1 LPQTNDL
8 LEDCQGGK
16 CGFWGVNLIW
26 TVAQR
31 WGMMNNSGD
40 LICAGV
46 KWRRSWEW
54 CESGGEGWKLGKS
67 GVKGMAGKPVGS
79 EQ

>member
-1 LPQTNDL
+1 LQ
-8 LEDCQGGK
+8 
-16 CGFWGVNLIW
+16 
-26 TVAQR
+26 
-31 WGMMNNSGD
+31 D

-54 CESGGEGWKLGKS
+54 CESGGEGWKVGKS
-67 GVKGMAGKPVGS
+67 CVKGMAGKPVGS